1 MQMQVKCKS
10 KNRKSIDTQAFLYF
24 GTSVRV
30 SPSPPKKSV
39 LTEDGF
45 FYIFIAHGAYNQIF
59 AENPVSDRRIAAQS
73 DENVLIKKTEY
84 RPTSLKKRLA
94 SRLEV

>member
-1 MQMQVKCKS
+1 MEKYSSWLRGAPAKGVG
-10 KNRKSIDTQAFLYF
+10 RVTGA
-24 GTSVRV
+24 GVRV

-45 FYIFIAHGAYNQIF
+45 FYIFIVHGAYNQIF

-73 DENVLIKKTEY
+73 DENVLMKKTKY
-84 RPTSLKKRLA
+84 RSTSLKKRLT
-94 SRLEV
+94 SQLEV